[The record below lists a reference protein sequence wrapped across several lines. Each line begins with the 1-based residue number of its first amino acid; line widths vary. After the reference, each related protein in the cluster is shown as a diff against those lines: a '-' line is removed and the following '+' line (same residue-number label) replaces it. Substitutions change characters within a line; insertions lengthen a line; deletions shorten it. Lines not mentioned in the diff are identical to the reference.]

1 MGAKRCHVLS
11 QPQQIDWITREIKP
25 VVEAH
30 LGDSLVLE
38 YSRPMRGFTAAD
50 STTTRYYDGIG
61 SLTYNRSTTNPNP
74 YAYAVVPDSYTQ
86 MDQLKLSGMINDD
99 NRVYAFLMA
108 GNTVNQEI
116 SMNRWFNDMD
126 VRWTNTSLQNVSL
139 TGYGTIYNEDEQM
152 PNAAAVT
159 AVNQGPTTDR
169 GNQHLADQH
178 RGGQRARPSSR
189 LSQVHGRP
197 ERRVAAR
204 RLRLRLRR
212 VAITGGY
219 EYCDLDRQ
227 YAIYDLS
234 VPAGGVLDES
244 HTITNSFQVGP
255 DYRWSA
261 CFDTYLHYKFQ
272 NADQPLLGVQPFNGL
287 VNTPLPQHD
296 HIVEI
301 GFNWVPADWFVFNA
315 CVGIERGDTHGLFGD
330 SATPINFDEENYP
343 MSFSVWYAVSQ
354 KLSVSAGYAVYSNFV
369 AQDISVADQST
380 YTTGS
385 TSAAPPST
393 SRWNYGG
400 QAQVVTLGSRYCLTE
415 CVRLTGDV
423 EWVRGHDLITNSA
436 ITLASAGTSPV
447 VPGGTIYD
455 LGGYS
460 EVLNETTRVRVGADW
475 TVRPRV
481 VVYGRYELY
490 NFNDV
495 VPGYQT
501 GLAQGILGDLGAV
514 LGELVP

>member
-50 STTTRYYDGIG
+50 STTTRYYDGTG
-61 SLTYNRSTTNPNP
+61 SLSYNPTTNPNP

-86 MDQLKLSGMINDD
+86 MDQLKLSGMVNDD

-139 TGYGTIYNEDEQM
+139 TGYGTIYNEAEQM
-152 PNAAAVT
+152 PNAATVT
-159 AVNQGPTTDR
+159 AVNQGPATCSR
-169 GNQHLADQH
+169 NQHPADQH
-178 RGGQRARPSSR
+178 HGEHRPRASHR

-197 ERRVAAR
+197 ERHVAAR

-212 VAITGGY
+212 VGDHRRLRVLRSRPAICGLRPERARG
-219 EYCDLDRQ
+219 RG
-227 YAIYDLS
+227 ARR
-234 VPAGGVLDES
+234 GS

-272 NADQPLLGVQPFNGL
+272 NADQPLLGVQESNGL

-301 GFNWVPADWFVFNA
+301 GFNWVPTDCFVFNA

-400 QAQVVTLGSRYCLTE
+400 RAQVVTLGSRYPAPAWTSFPQCTRNREE
-415 CVRLTGDV
+415 CSVARQ
-423 EWVRGHDLITNSA
+423 
-436 ITLASAGTSPV
+436 
-447 VPGGTIYD
+447 
-455 LGGYS
+455 
-460 EVLNETTRVRVGADW
+460 TRTW
-475 TVRPRV
+475 HSRPKQHERA
-481 VVYGRYELY
+481 
-490 NFNDV
+490 F
-495 VPGYQT
+495 
-501 GLAQGILGDLGAV
+501 
-514 LGELVP
+514 